1 MVFIS
6 ELIGKPVVD
15 FEGERLGSLSD
26 LIARFQKEMPHPV
39 IVGIVVKRQAEQV
52 LVSYTD
58 VAVILAPAISL
69 NKSDRDLQPYVP
81 GDQDFYLVDNVLD
94 KQIIDVDDARVVRA
108 NDLQL
113 LRVNATLVLSNV
125 DIGAEGI
132 LRRIGLEK
140 MIRKIASRFG
150 HPIHQNFISME
161 DVELIP
167 QSQSLRLRIPG
178 NKIASLHPA
187 DLAEI
192 ISDMNR
198 AESGQL
204 LQTLDVKQL
213 ADTLEEVEPD
223 FQASLVNEMS
233 DEKVADVLEE
243 MSPDEAADLLA
254 ELPKERSE
262 DLLDLMGVEEA
273 RDVRKLLAYP
283 IESAGG
289 IMTTD
294 YATVNADLTAGQA
307 IKYLRETVDEAETI
321 FYVYVVDA
329 ESKLIGVFSLSNLIM
344 AQPNRKVADF
354 MHHRAVSV
362 RLLDDQEKV
371 AQVIAKYNLLAVPVV
386 DENNVIH
393 GIVTADDALD
403 QIIPTA
409 WKKRLPRLYH

>member
-26 LIARFQKEMPHPV
+26 LIARFQKDLPHPV
-39 IVGIVVKRQAEQV
+39 IVGIVIKRREDQ
-52 LVSYTD
+52 LMVSYSD
-58 VAVILAPAISL
+58 VAIILAPAISL
-69 NKSDRDLQPYVP
+69 NKTDNNLQLFVP
-81 GDQDFYLVDNVLD
+81 GDQDFSLVDNVLD

-113 LRVNATLVLSNV
+113 LRVNGTLVLSNV

-140 MIRKIASRFG
+140 SIRRIASRLG
-150 HPIHQNFISME
+150 RPIHQNFISMD

-167 QSQSLRLRIPG
+167 QKQSLRLRIPG

-192 ISDMNR
+192 LSDMNR

-204 LQTLDVKQL
+204 LQSLDVKQL

-223 FQASLVNEMS
+223 FQASLVNEMP
-233 DEKVADVLEE
+233 DEQVADVLEE

-262 DLLDLMGVEEA
+262 DLLDLMDVDEA

-289 IMTTD
+289 IMTTE
-294 YATVNADLTAGQA
+294 YSTVHPDLTAGQA
-307 IKYLRETVDEAETI
+307 IKHLRETVDEAETV
-321 FYVYVVDA
+321 FYVYVVD
-329 ESKLIGVFSLSNLIM
+329 EEHKLIGVFSLSDLIL
-344 AQPNRKVADF
+344 AQPNKKVTDF
-354 MHHRAVSV
+354 MHERVVSV

-386 DENNVIH
+386 DEENVLH

-403 QIIPTA
+403 QMIPTA
-409 WKKRLPRLYH
+409 WKKRLPRFYH